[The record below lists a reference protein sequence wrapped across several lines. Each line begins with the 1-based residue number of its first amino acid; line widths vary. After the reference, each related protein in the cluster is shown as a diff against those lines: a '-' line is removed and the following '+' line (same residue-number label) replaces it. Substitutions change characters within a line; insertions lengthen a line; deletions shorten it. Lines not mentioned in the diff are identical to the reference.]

1 MKCSNFIVKNCTV
14 LMLGA
19 GLLTYGQSASQQTS
33 APSSTPSSS
42 QPQAAASAVPAT
54 TPQQP
59 AATLR
64 TSSRMVTVEVV
75 ARDHRGE
82 TVSGLTADDF
92 QVFEQIA
99 SKREQRPQKIAAFHA
114 VSVTEIAAQDQGK
127 VQLPAGVYANLGG
140 AGPAAPAPA

>member
-19 GLLTYGQSASQQTS
+19 GLLTYGQSASKQTA

-75 ARDHRGE
+75 ARDHPGAP
-82 TVSGLTADDF
+82 VSGSTAHDLH
-92 QVFEQIA
+92 VVALLA
-99 SKREQRPQKIAAFHA
+99 STR
-114 VSVTEIAAQDQGK
+114 
-127 VQLPAGVYANLGG
+127 
-140 AGPAAPAPA
+140 